1 MKIESITIENYRSIE
16 SLEIPINEISDK
28 KCQIFLGKNESGK
41 SNILKAISL
50 LNEDVDFDYQID
62 CNKKA
67 KKEKKSIK
75 ISLNL
80 KFDNFGHY
88 RKQFDSFGI
97 PKALHSKIKPYKI
110 QRHTAVNPENEK
122 NNFLHI
128 WIDDHKEFSQ
138 YVYDTS
144 NSSFHLIAEKYK
156 EKEPLTKDNIK
167 SLLGATYTLLTKL
180 GIESHLEEKMLENVT
195 HNTPLPIIWRPSSE
209 FLINKSIDLNTFSTN
224 PNTSLPLRN
233 IFYVSGITDIEE
245 RVSLIKDD
253 IEERVQLKQEL
264 SASITNYI
272 NERWPEHKIN
282 IFIEIENMLCSVMVE
297 DKDDTL
303 PKYKMEQRSEGFKQF
318 ISILLNLSIESNT
331 EKIKNKIILL
341 DEPEIHLHPSGVKY
355 LREELL
361 KISFSNIVFIASHS
375 IYMVDKLNL
384 DRHFKV
390 SKKKSLTSIKQI
402 EKNNPYE
409 EEVIYEALGT
419 SVYEHIQPNM
429 VIFEGKTDKDL
440 FDGFLKKYN
449 RDIKPVRIGTISAD
463 GVEKIPTYVKFME
476 DRLVKGFVMVDSDSD
491 GIRIKEQIKNQSKSF
506 NTKNTFEINDIFKSN
521 KASTLEDL
529 YPIDFIVSIISENY
543 DVEIELDPK
552 KPVIKQIQT
561 KNKNLK
567 GKINVKELKG
577 ILVNGILKDLSKLNK
592 EDAKNK
598 YNVYYDFV
606 VNLNEKL
613 KK

>member
-1 MKIESITIENYRSIE
+1 MKIESIEIENYRSIE
-16 SLEIPINEISDK
+16 SLVIPITKISNK

-50 LNEDVDFDYQID
+50 LNEDANFDYQTD

-67 KKEKKSIK
+67 KKKEESIQ

-80 KFDNFGHY
+80 KFDNFEHY
-88 RKQFDSFGI
+88 RKQFDNFGI
-97 PKALHSKIKPYKI
+97 PKVLHSRINPYKI
-110 QRHTAVNPENEK
+110 QRHTKINSDNDRK
-122 NNFLHI
+122 DYLHI
-128 WIDDHKEFSQ
+128 WINDDKEFSK
-138 YVYDTS
+138 YVYNSSD
-144 NSSFHLIAEKYK
+144 SSFHLITDKYK
-156 EKEPLTKDNIK
+156 EKESLTKDNIK
-167 SLLGATYTLLTKL
+167 SLLGPTYTLLTKSK
-180 GIESHLEEKMLENVT
+180 IESHLEEKMLDNVT
-195 HNTPLPIIWRPSSE
+195 HNTPMPIIWRPSSE
-209 FLINKSIDLNTFSTN
+209 FLVNKSIDLNAFSTN
-224 PNTSLPLRN
+224 PSTSLPLRN
-233 IFYVSGITDIEE
+233 IFNISGITDIEK
-245 RVSLIKDD
+245 RIDLIKDD
-253 IEERVQLKQEL
+253 IEERAQLKQEL
-264 SASITNYI
+264 STSITNYI

-303 PKYKMEQRSEGFKQF
+303 PKYKMEQRSEGFQQF

-361 KISFSNIVFIASHS
+361 KIALSNIVFIASHS

-390 SKKKSLTSIKQI
+390 SKEKSLTSIKQI
-402 EKNNPYE
+402 EKDNPYE

-429 VIFEGKTDKDL
+429 LIFEGKTDKDL
-440 FDGFLKKYN
+440 FDGFLKKYQ
-449 RDIKPVRIGTISAD
+449 RDIKPVRIGTLSAD
-463 GVEKIPTYVKFME
+463 GVEKISTYVKFME
-476 DRLVKGFVMVDSDSD
+476 GRLVKGFVVVDSDSD
-491 GIRIKEQIKNQSKSF
+491 GVRIKEQVKKESKSF
-506 NTKNTFEINDIFKSN
+506 NTKNTFEINDISKTN

-529 YPIDFIVSIISENY
+529 YPINYIISEISKNY
-543 DVEIELDPK
+543 NVEIELDDK
-552 KPVIKQIQT
+552 KPVIKQIET
-561 KNKNLK
+561 KNKNLQ

-577 ILVNGILKDLSKLNK
+577 ILVNGILSDISKLNK

-598 YNVYYDFV
+598 YKAYHDFI

-613 KK
+613 KS

>member
-1 MKIESITIENYRSIE
+1 MNIESIEIYNYKSIE
-16 SLEIPINEISDK
+16 SLKVPITRISDK

-50 LNEDVDFDYQID
+50 LNEDAYFDYQTD

-67 KKEKKSIK
+67 KKKDESVTIT
-75 ISLNL
+75 LNL
-80 KFDNFGHY
+80 KFENFGHY
-88 RKQFDSFGI
+88 RKQFDNFGI
-97 PKALHSKIKPYKI
+97 PKALQSKIIPYQI
-110 QRHTAVNPENEK
+110 QRHTEINSK
-122 NNFLHI
+122 NDRKDYLHI
-128 WIDDHKEFSQ
+128 WINDDKEFSK
-138 YVYDTS
+138 YVY
-144 NSSFHLIAEKYK
+144 NSSDFSFHLISDKYK

-167 SLLGATYTLLTKL
+167 SILGSTYILLTKSK
-180 GIESHLEEKMLENVT
+180 IESHLEKKMLDNVT
-195 HNTPLPIIWRPSSE
+195 HNTPMPIIWRPSSE
-209 FLINKSIDLNTFSTN
+209 FLINKPIDLDDFSTK
-224 PNTSLPLRN
+224 PTISLPLRN
-233 IFYVSGITDIEE
+233 IFNISGIIDIKK
-245 RVSLIKDD
+245 RIDLIKDD
-253 IEERVQLKQEL
+253 IEERAQLKQEL
-264 SASITNYI
+264 SSSITNYI

-282 IFIEIENMLCSVMVE
+282 IFIEIENMMCSVMVE

-303 PKYKMEQRSEGFKQF
+303 PKYKMEQRSEGFQQF

-361 KISFSNIVFIASHS
+361 KIALSNIVFVASHS

-390 SKKKSLTSIKQI
+390 SKEMSLTSIKQI
-402 EKNNPYE
+402 KKDNPYE

-429 VIFEGKTDKDL
+429 LIFEGKTDKDL
-440 FDGFLKKYN
+440 FDGFLKKYK

-476 DRLVKGFVMVDSDSD
+476 GKLVKGFIVVDSDSA
-491 GIRIKEQIKNQSKSF
+491 GVKIKERVKNESKSF
-506 NTKNTFEINDIFKSN
+506 NTKNTFEINDIYKTN

-529 YPIDFIVSIISENY
+529 YPIHYIISEVSKNY
-543 DVEIELDPK
+543 KVEIELDSKSPI
-552 KPVIKQIQT
+552 IKQIET
-561 KNKNLK
+561 KNKNLQ

-577 ILVNGILKDLSKLNK
+577 ILVNGILNDINKLSK

-598 YNVYYDFV
+598 YNIYYNFV
-606 VNLNEKL
+606 FNLNEKL